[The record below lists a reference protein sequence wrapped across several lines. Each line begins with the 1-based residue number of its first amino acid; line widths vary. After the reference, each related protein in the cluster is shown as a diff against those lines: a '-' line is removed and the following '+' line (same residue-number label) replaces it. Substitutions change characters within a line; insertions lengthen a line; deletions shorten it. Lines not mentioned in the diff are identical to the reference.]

1 MAKEYKKGGGGEE
14 KNAKKSGA
22 KSFGF
27 TVKVSEILRDT
38 EKESKRAQNLMPKNK
53 NNNNNNKKNEAKLE
67 RLLKQRDFTPVL
79 HFFLYL
85 DFYSNVI

>member
-1 MAKEYKKGGGGEE
+1 MAKEYKKEGGGRRKRMRK
-14 KNAKKSGA
+14 KNGA

-53 NNNNNNKKNEAKLE
+53 NNNNNKKNEAKLE

>member
-53 NNNNNNKKNEAKLE
+53 NNNNNKKNEAKLE
-67 RLLKQRDFTPVL
+67 RLLKQRDFTFFPVL
-79 HFFLYL
+79 HFFYT
-85 DFYSNVI
+85 SISIPM